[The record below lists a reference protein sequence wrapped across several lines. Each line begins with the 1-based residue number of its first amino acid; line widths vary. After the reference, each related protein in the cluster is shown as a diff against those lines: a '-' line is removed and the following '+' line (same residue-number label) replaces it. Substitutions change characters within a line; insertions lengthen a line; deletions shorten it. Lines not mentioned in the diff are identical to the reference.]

1 MSKSVA
7 LIGTLD
13 TKGEELGYL
22 RDQCRK
28 LGLETIV
35 IDSGILG
42 EPLKIVADVTRDAV
56 AKAAG
61 STLDAIRHAG
71 SRGAAVHKM
80 MDGVRNVIL
89 DLYAQGRLHGVACLG
104 GAEGAVLGAHAM
116 QALPIGIAKLVCTP
130 IASGTRQ
137 FAPLVG
143 LRDVTVIHSVV
154 DILGL
159 NPVSTTVFDNIAAAL
174 KGQVEWGH
182 ELRLDSGKKYVAIT
196 MLGNTTR
203 AVMHSKQHLEE
214 NGIDAMIFH
223 ANGVGGPA
231 MEELATKGLF
241 LGVIDFTTNELANEL
256 VGGFHDAG
264 PQRLRTVGELG
275 IPQVV
280 VPGNID
286 FTVHGPPQA
295 IPERL
300 RGRPIYTHNPV
311 FTLVRTLK
319 PEMIELGSRFAER
332 LNPAKGPIRVVVP
345 RRGLSI
351 PSYPPDG
358 VFWDPEADDAFLESL
373 RKQLISDIPIHE
385 YPLHVNEPEFG
396 VRVADELLELL
407 RETDQPHGVA
417 SGTATVY
424 TP

>member
-1 MSKSVA
+1 
-7 LIGTLD
+7 
-13 TKGEELGYL
+13 
-22 RDQCRK
+22 
-28 LGLETIV
+28 
-35 IDSGILG
+35 
-42 EPLKIVADVTRDAV
+42 LKIVADVTREAV

-71 SRGAAVHKM
+71 SRGAAVHQM
-80 MDGVRNVIL
+80 MEGVRNVIL

-116 QALPIGIAKLVCTP
+116 QALPIGIAKLICTP

-137 FAPLVG
+137 FGPLVG
-143 LRDVTVIHSVV
+143 LRDVMVIHSIV

-174 KGQVEWGH
+174 KGMAEDGH
-182 ELRLDSGKKYVAIT
+182 ELRMDSGKQYVAIT
-196 MLGNTTR
+196 MLGNTTQ
-203 AVMHSKQHLEE
+203 AVMRTKQRLEE
-214 NGIDAMIFH
+214 NGLETIIFH

-241 LGVIDFTTNELANEL
+241 MGVIDFTTNELANEL
-256 VGGFHDAG
+256 VGGFHNAG
-264 PQRLRTVGELG
+264 PQRLRTIGELG

-286 FTVHGPPQA
+286 FTVHGPPEA

-332 LNPAKGPIRVVVP
+332 LNPAKGPIRVLVP
-345 RRGLSI
+345 RGGLSI

-358 VFWDPEADDAFLESL
+358 VFWDPEADDAFLASL
-373 RKQLISDIPIHE
+373 RKQLSSDIPVQE
-385 YPLHVNEPEFG
+385 YPLHVNDPEFG
-396 VRVADELLELL
+396 GRAADELLELL
-407 RETDQPHGVA
+407 RHKDQFPGAV
-417 SGTATVY
+417 SGTATAY
-424 TP
+424 IP

>member
-13 TKGEELGYL
+13 TKGEEIGYL

-28 LGLETIV
+28 LGLEPIV
-35 IDSGILG
+35 VDSGILG
-42 EPLKIVADVTRDAV
+42 EPLKIVADVTREAV

-80 MDGVRNVIL
+80 MEGVRNVIL

-116 QALPIGIAKLVCTP
+116 QALPIGIAKLICTP

-137 FAPLVG
+137 FGPLVG

-159 NPVSTTVFDNIAAAL
+159 NSVSTTVFDNIAAAL

-182 ELRLDSGKKYVAIT
+182 ELRLDSEKKYVAIT

-203 AVMHSKQHLEE
+203 AVMHSKQRLED
-214 NGIDAMIFH
+214 NGIEAMIFH

-256 VGGFHDAG
+256 VGGFHNAG

-286 FTVHGPPQA
+286 FTVHGPPEA

-319 PEMIELGSRFAER
+319 PEMVELGSRFAER
-332 LNPAKGPIRVVVP
+332 LNPAKGPIRVLVP
-345 RRGLSI
+345 RGGLSI

-373 RKQLISDIPIHE
+373 RKHLRSDIPIQE
-385 YPLHVNEPEFG
+385 YPLHVNDPEFG
-396 VRVADELLELL
+396 VRAADEFLELL
-407 RETDQPHGVA
+407 RETDQPRGVA
-417 SGTATVY
+417 SGTAKVY
-424 TP
+424 TL